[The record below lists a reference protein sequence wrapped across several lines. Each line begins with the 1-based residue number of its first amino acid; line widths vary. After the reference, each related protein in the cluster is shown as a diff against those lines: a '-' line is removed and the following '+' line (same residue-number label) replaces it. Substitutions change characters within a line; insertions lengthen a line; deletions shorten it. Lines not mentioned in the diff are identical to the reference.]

1 MHAGIGDFI
10 GRDQFALR
18 IHFHMIFVPIEGL
31 LVLLR
36 PTRFCIL
43 LTQLRRILFPIV
55 GNISL
60 FDRLILLP
68 AVSLPWHFHKTRIDD
83 AGRYFRLA
91 PVSPNAHGRG
101 RRAFR
106 SPRAYSKPHGKARW
120 SFHPA
125 PSHAI
130 PGPRTAGSSGG
141 PESETASGHPTDC
154 TDVGE

>member
-18 IHFHMIFVPIEGL
+18 IHFHMILVPIEGL

-36 PTRFCIL
+36 PTRLGIL
-43 LTQLRRILFPIV
+43 VTQLRRILFPIV
-55 GNISL
+55 GDISL

-68 AVSLPWHFHKTRIDD
+68 AVSLPWHFHK
-83 AGRYFRLA
+83 LA
-91 PVSPNAHGRG
+91 STMLPLFSISPSFSKCRG